1 MAESTYSGYLS
12 LCGVVSIASY
22 TDYVLKVL
30 FSPNFSDAEYI
41 IVLCGLT
48 WIFREIGFEL
58 DLDEGR
64 TDPNLPRE
72 DLEREE
78 RNCRA
83 NLEMALSRLPFH
95 LSSSVDNIIALGL
108 AVCSPSLPTVRAH

>member
-1 MAESTYSGYLS
+1 M
-12 LCGVVSIASY
+12 SIASF

-30 FSPNFSDAEYI
+30 FSPKFSDAEYI

-48 WIFREIGFEL
+48 WVFREISFEL

-78 RNCRA
+78 KNCRD

-95 LSSSVDNIIALGL
+95 LPSSVDNIIALGL
-108 AVCSPSLPTVRAH
+108 AVRLASSLSQGSAC